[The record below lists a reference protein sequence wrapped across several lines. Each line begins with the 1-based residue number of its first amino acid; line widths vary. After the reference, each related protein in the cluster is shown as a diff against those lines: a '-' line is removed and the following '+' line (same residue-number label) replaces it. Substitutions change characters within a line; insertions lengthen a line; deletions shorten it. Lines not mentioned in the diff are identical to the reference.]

1 MILDRY
7 NIGFIALLILHF
19 FILVFITNDF
29 SLSYKEVTL
38 FFDND
43 GVIGF
48 LSNLFVPLFG
58 QNDFAVRLPFILF
71 YLGSSVLLY
80 LLTDD
85 YFKQQ
90 FDRLLSVAIFMML
103 PGVNSAALLLNESI
117 IVIFCTLLY
126 LYLYKVRN
134 KEHYFLL
141 VLFLFIDN
149 SFAILYLALFFYA
162 IKKRDNFL
170 FVASL
175 ILFAVSMSIYGFEI
189 GGRPKGYLIDTFGVY
204 ASIFSPL
211 LFLYFFYSLY
221 RIGIKF
227 EKDMYWYISMTAL
240 ALSFIFS
247 LRQRIL
253 IEDFAPFVVIAIPI
267 MVNMFLHSYRV
278 RLKQYRTKH
287 KIFVNIVLGVLLLN
301 FVTLVFN
308 KTLYLVLEKPSKHF
322 AYDYHIAKEL
332 AHELHNN
339 GFKTISTQ
347 NTRLQKRLLFYGIKY
362 NNKYH
367 LVKSSMKS
375 DINIKYHG
383 KIIESYSVI
392 QN

>member
-126 LYLYKVRN
+126 LYLYKV
-134 KEHYFLL
+134 
-141 VLFLFIDN
+141 
-149 SFAILYLALFFYA
+149 
-162 IKKRDNFL
+162 
-170 FVASL
+170 
-175 ILFAVSMSIYGFEI
+175 
-189 GGRPKGYLIDTFGVY
+189 
-204 ASIFSPL
+204 
-211 LFLYFFYSLY
+211 
-221 RIGIKF
+221 
-227 EKDMYWYISMTAL
+227 
-240 ALSFIFS
+240 
-247 LRQRIL
+247 
-253 IEDFAPFVVIAIPI
+253 
-267 MVNMFLHSYRV
+267 
-278 RLKQYRTKH
+278 
-287 KIFVNIVLGVLLLN
+287 
-301 FVTLVFN
+301 
-308 KTLYLVLEKPSKHF
+308 
-322 AYDYHIAKEL
+322 
-332 AHELHNN
+332 
-339 GFKTISTQ
+339 
-347 NTRLQKRLLFYGIKY
+347 
-362 NNKYH
+362 
-367 LVKSSMKS
+367 
-375 DINIKYHG
+375 
-383 KIIESYSVI
+383 
-392 QN
+392 